1 MSSLIAASAFRQF
14 SRPLPLSSRLRK
26 VVSWRMFATT
36 NMASA
41 NQHMKMEVKNDVAVI
56 RIDSPGKVNV
66 LNQPVME
73 EMKAMLEAVQ
83 ADPAVKAAVLI
94 SGKPA
99 NFIAGADI
107 SMLER
112 VKSAAEARELSKAC
126 QDLLAEVE
134 ASKKPFVSA
143 IMGSC
148 LGGGLE
154 VALATHYR
162 VAVKGKASLG
172 VPEVLLGLLPGGGGT
187 QRLPRLTS
195 VPTALDMALTGKMV
209 KADKAKKLGLVDAL
223 IVPLGPGLKSADER
237 TLEYLEEVA
246 VGTASQLAAGG
257 LKPKRDKGL
266 ADKAL
271 NFALKYDFVKDQV
284 FKKARGQVM
293 KQTNGLYPAPLKIL
307 EVVRAGLDGGLQKGY
322 EAECN
327 GFGELA
333 VTPESRGLIG
343 LFHGQTECKKNR
355 FGKPQRRSQTLAV
368 LGAGLMGAGIAQVSV
383 DKGMKCILK
392 DMNTSGLARGVN
404 QVEAGI
410 KKKVKRRAITSFEGE
425 QFMSNL
431 APTITYDGFGK
442 ADMVIEAVFE
452 DLAVKHKVLQATEAV
467 IPDHCIFASNTSAL
481 PITKIAAVSKRPEK
495 VIGMHYFSP
504 VDKMQLLEIIT
515 TDKTSKDTAAA
526 AVDVG
531 LRQGKVVITVKDGP
545 GFYTT
550 RILAPM
556 LAENIRVLQEGSS
569 PKDLDRLTKDY
580 GWPVGMAT
588 LADEVGLD
596 VAMHVSADLG
606 QAFGDRF
613 SGGNV
618 EVIKDMVDQGFMGR
632 KSGKGMYLYPKD
644 SKDRPLNDGALAI
657 LKKYSLEPRGLSS
670 DADIQ
675 LRLVARFVNEAV
687 LCLQEGIL
695 ASPLEG
701 DIGAVFGL
709 GFPPFT
715 GGPFRF
721 VDRVGAAQLV
731 ADMERFGAVY
741 GVAFEPCQLLRD
753 HAKAGTKFYPAK

>member
-1 MSSLIAASAFRQF
+1 MAA
-14 SRPLPLSSRLRK
+14 
-26 VVSWRMFATT
+26 
-36 NMASA
+36 A
-41 NQHMKMEVKNDVAVI
+41 NQHINIEKHEDVAVLKI
-56 RIDSPGKVNV
+56 NSPGKVNV

-73 EMKAMLEAVQ
+73 EMAEAMKAVE

-94 SGKPA
+94 SGKPG

-107 SMLER
+107 TMIER
-112 VKSAAEARELSKAC
+112 VKTAEEAEALSKAC
-126 QDLLAEVE
+126 QDLLFEME
-134 ASKKPFVSA
+134 ASKKPYVSA

-162 VAVKGKASLG
+162 LAVKGKSGLG
-172 VPEVLLGLLPGGGGT
+172 VPEVLIGLLPGGGGT

-195 VPTALDMALTGKMV
+195 VPTALDMALTGKTV
-209 KADKAKKLGLVDAL
+209 KADKAKKLGLVDQL
-223 IVPLGPGLKSADER
+223 IAPLGVGLKPADER

-246 VGTASQLAAGG
+246 IKTASQLAAGEI
-257 LKPKRDKGL
+257 KPKRDKAL
-266 ADKAL
+266 SDKAL

-284 FKKARGQVM
+284 FKKARDQVM

-307 EVVRAGLDGGLQKGY
+307 EVIRAGLDGGPEKGY
-322 EAECN
+322 KAEAK

-355 FGKPQRRSQTLAV
+355 FGKPEKRAQTVAV
-368 LGAGLMGAGIAQVSV
+368 LGAGLMGAGIAQVSI
-383 DKGMKCILK
+383 DKGITCILK
-392 DMNTSGLARGVN
+392 DMNTKGLARGIN

-425 QFMSNL
+425 QYMSHL
-431 APTITYDGFGK
+431 LPTISYEGFDK

-452 DLAVKHKVLQATEAV
+452 DLNVKHKVLQDTEAV

-481 PITKIAAVSKRPEK
+481 PISKIAAVSKRPEK

-515 TDKTSKDTAAA
+515 TDKTSKDTAAS

-550 RILAPM
+550 RLLAPM
-556 LAENIRVLQEGSS
+556 LAEAIRVLQEGTS
-569 PKDLDRLTKDY
+569 PKDLDRLTKAY

-588 LADEVGLD
+588 LADEVGID
-596 VAMHVSADLG
+596 VASHVAADLG
-606 QAFGDRF
+606 AVFGERF
-613 SGGNV
+613 SGGNS
-618 EVIKDMVDQGFMGR
+618 EILNEMVKQGCMGR
-632 KSGKGMYLYPKD
+632 KSGKGMYMYPKD
-644 SKDRPLNDGALAI
+644 SKDRPVNEAALAI
-657 LKKYSLEPRGLSS
+657 LKKYALEPRGLSADS
-670 DADIQ
+670 DIQ

-731 ADMERFGAVY
+731 SDMERFGAQY

-753 HAKAGTKFYPAK
+753 QAKSGAKFYPAK